1 MWSVETVVSLSGERA
16 VLLELH
22 ADHRVRERHEVPR
35 EELARAVAA
44 REEDRPPRWVWA
56 DTRQVAP
63 LLLAGGVRVGR
74 CLDLRLCRAILAHAF
89 PQEQWD
95 RPLWAEAAPVQQAP
109 TLWDQWDAGATGAAE
124 QEDGSAV
131 LAEFWRQQSVVDGA
145 ERPGRLRLLLAAES
159 AGALVAAE
167 ILHDGLPWDRGE
179 HEAILTEVLGPRPRP
194 GLRPQHMAALA
205 ERVRHELSAPELN
218 PDSPQELL
226 RALRRVGVEVTSTSK
241 WALRE
246 VQHPVIEPLLEYK
259 RLARLL
265 AASGWAWMDQWV
277 IPSADLTRR
286 GRFHPEYVPGGV
298 ITGRWATSGGG
309 ALQLPK
315 VLRPAVRADPG
326 WRLVVADAAQ
336 MEPRVLAAMSGDRAL
351 ADAARGHDLY
361 QGLVDAGVLG
371 TRKEAKVAMLGALYG
386 ASSGQAGQLM
396 PRLSRA
402 YPRATAVV
410 ERAAREGERGG
421 VVHTWLG
428 RTSAPPPR
436 SWHDAQEAASQ
447 PGASSAVEARARARA
462 RDWGR
467 FTRNFV
473 VQGTA
478 AELALCWLG
487 ELRRRLLQYI
497 PDGMGPHL
505 VYFLHDEVI
514 VHSPAALAEQ
524 VAGDVATSL
533 TAASRLVF
541 GHAPVDFPVQV
552 ATVENYGDADHG

>member
-1 MWSVETVVSLSGERA
+1 
-16 VLLELH
+16 
-22 ADHRVRERHEVPR
+22 
-35 EELARAVAA
+35 
-44 REEDRPPRWVWA
+44 
-56 DTRQVAP
+56 
-63 LLLAGGVRVGR
+63 
-74 CLDLRLCRAILAHAF
+74 
-89 PQEQWD
+89 
-95 RPLWAEAAPVQQAP
+95 
-109 TLWDQWDAGATGAAE
+109 
-124 QEDGSAV
+124 
-131 LAEFWRQQSVVDGA
+131 
-145 ERPGRLRLLLAAES
+145 
-159 AGALVAAE
+159 
-167 ILHDGLPWDRGE
+167 
-179 HEAILTEVLGPRPRP
+179 
-194 GLRPQHMAALA
+194 
-205 ERVRHELSAPELN
+205 
-218 PDSPQELL
+218 
-226 RALRRVGVEVTSTSK
+226 
-241 WALRE
+241 
-246 VQHPVIEPLLEYK
+246 IEPLLEYK

-277 IPSADLTRR
+277 MPSSDPARR

-386 ASSGQAGQLM
+386 ASTGQAGQLV
-396 PRLSRA
+396 PRLLRA
-402 YPRATAVV
+402 YPRATAVG

-421 VVHTWLG
+421 RVHTGLG

-436 SWHDAQEAASQ
+436 SWQDAQEAASQ

-487 ELRRRLLQYI
+487 ELRRRLQHYS
-497 PDGMGPHL
+497 DGPHL

-524 VAGDVATSL
+524 VAGEIAAAL
-533 TAASRLVF
+533 TEAGRLLF
-541 GHAPVDFPVQV
+541 GPVRVDFPLQNAV
-552 ATVENYGDADHG
+552 VENYAQAGH